1 MTSNCLSRR
10 LNVRPPWNLF
20 SGSLLLP
27 NLNRFESPSLNAYT
41 LPMVT
46 SSGDHFRTTL
56 PGSLGDPA
64 HTAAQAQSATYH
76 EKVKYSR
83 LPLGTPPQAQTT
95 TTPARRHP
103 AGAYRRGHGAAHRAT
118 GGGPP
123 DGRGRSAPAA
133 R

>member
-56 PGSLGDPA
+56 AGSLGDPA

-76 EKVKYSR
+76 KKVKYSR
-83 LPLGTPPQAQTT
+83 SPL
-95 TTPARRHP
+95 
-103 AGAYRRGHGAAHRAT
+103 
-118 GGGPP
+118 
-123 DGRGRSAPAA
+123 SAPAHGQTCMSA
-133 R
+133 A

>member
-46 SSGDHFRTTL
+46 SRGDHFRTTL
-56 PGSLGDPA
+56 AGSRGGPA

-83 LPLGTPPQAQTT
+83 SPLGTPPQVQ
-95 TTPARRHP
+95 PGRR
-103 AGAYRRGHGAAHRAT
+103 RRGVTRHVPTDVVTRPAQRAT
-118 GGGPP
+118 
-123 DGRGRSAPAA
+123 
-133 R
+133 